1 MLLLFGSGSIKLNH
15 ECRGLSIHTRSLE
28 DGRET
33 NENSIKLRAPMR
45 IGTLCNQLR
54 HLLDTLLLIVVD
66 QPEELANHWE
76 NDSDAH
82 QVIEC
87 VVNLI
92 ESDGS
97 GSAI

>member
-1 MLLLFGSGSIKLNH
+1 M
-15 ECRGLSIHTRSLE
+15 E

-33 NENSIKLRAPMR
+33 NENTIKLRAPMR

-66 QPEELANHWE
+66 QPQKLSNNWD
-76 NDSDAH
+76 NDLDAE

-92 ESDGS
+92 QSDGS
-97 GSAI
+97 GSAL